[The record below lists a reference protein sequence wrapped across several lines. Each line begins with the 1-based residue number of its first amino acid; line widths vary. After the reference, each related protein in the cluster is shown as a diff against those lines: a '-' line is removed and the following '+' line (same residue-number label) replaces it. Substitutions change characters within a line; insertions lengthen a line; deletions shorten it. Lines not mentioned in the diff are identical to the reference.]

1 MEVRI
6 RYRDNRLDVFDTDAF
21 TEPEPFGD
29 ANMLTDFELR
39 FDRLG
44 DTGLWLVA
52 HSYDASPAYRDQTAE
67 GDTPVARRKRG
78 WRFLLAETG
87 EVDRIESVAVGSEVA
102 LQRMSGELVDMVRL
116 DETAAAWLP
125 GADGMCAAEK
135 AVGLFEVLMR
145 ATGGERT
152 PEEVARMCGCSLAL
166 LMELQAALGTEGD
179 GDEEQED
186 EDWME
191 GLGDEVSG

>member
-21 TEPEPFGD
+21 TKPEPFGD

-44 DTGLWLVA
+44 ETGLWLVA

-67 GDTPVARRKRG
+67 GETPVARRKRG

-102 LQRMSGELVDMVRL
+102 LQRMSGELVDMLRL

-135 AVGLFEVLMR
+135 AVGLFEVLTR
-145 ATGGERT
+145 ATGGEKT
-152 PEEVARMCGCSLAL
+152 PEEVARMCGCTLPLVA
-166 LMELQAALGTEGD
+166 ELQTVVGAADDDD
-179 GDEEQED
+179 GEVDEQ
-186 EDWME
+186 WLE
-191 GLGDEVSG
+191 GLDDEVPV

>member
-6 RYRDNRLDVFDTDAF
+6 RYLDNRLDVFDTDAF
-21 TEPEPFGD
+21 TTPEPFGD

-44 DTGLWLVA
+44 EAGLWLVA

-67 GDTPVARRKRG
+67 GETPVARRKRG

-102 LQRMSGELVDMVRL
+102 LQRMSGELVDMLRL
-116 DETAAAWLP
+116 DEAAAVWLP

-135 AVGLFEVLMR
+135 AVGLFEVLTR
-145 ATGGERT
+145 ATGGEKT
-152 PEEVARMCGCSLAL
+152 PEEVARMCGCTLPL
-166 LMELQAALGTEGD
+166 VTELQAVVGTENNEE
-179 GDEEQED
+179 EEQE
-186 EDWME
+186 EQWME
-191 GLGDEVSG
+191 GLDDEVSG